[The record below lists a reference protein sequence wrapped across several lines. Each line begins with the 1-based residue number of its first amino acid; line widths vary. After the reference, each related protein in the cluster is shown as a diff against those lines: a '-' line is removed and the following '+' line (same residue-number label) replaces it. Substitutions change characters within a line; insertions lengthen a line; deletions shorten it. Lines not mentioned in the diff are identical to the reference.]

1 MILGVKKSS
10 FWIYSISLIVGI
22 ALIIVGVALFHASCP
37 EWIGTILI
45 NVGCGA
51 IPTVAVAYFIERAA
65 NIREMKQWKKLR
77 DSFLWGIPHG
87 LLHICKTIVEKF
99 YMDENTNGKTFKSC
113 FDIAIAQMEK
123 MEQST
128 WNCQEHESLNDLMN
142 QLEYGVSLCIQDCEP
157 ILKSEFLLQINS
169 VFSKSELLNFQYLS
183 EECKRFRSLK
193 TLTEMAECIELFV
206 KTIYEGIPEV
216 KRKLDRNLTLEKHRV
231 KNWAELSK

>member
-22 ALIIVGVALFHASCP
+22 ALIIVGAALFHASCP

-65 NIREMKQWKKLR
+65 NTREMEKWKKLR

-87 LLHICKTIVEKF
+87 LLFICKTIVENF
-99 YMDENTNGKTFKSC
+99 YIDENTNGKTFKSC

-128 WNCQEHESLNDLMN
+128 WNCQEHESLNNLMN

-169 VFSKSELLNFQYLS
+169 VFSKSELLNFRYLS
-183 EECKRFRSLK
+183 EECKRFRNLK
-193 TLTEMAECIELFV
+193 TLSEMAECIENFV

-216 KRKLDRNLTLEKHRV
+216 KRKMDRNLTLEKHRV
-231 KNWAELSK
+231 KNWAEFSE